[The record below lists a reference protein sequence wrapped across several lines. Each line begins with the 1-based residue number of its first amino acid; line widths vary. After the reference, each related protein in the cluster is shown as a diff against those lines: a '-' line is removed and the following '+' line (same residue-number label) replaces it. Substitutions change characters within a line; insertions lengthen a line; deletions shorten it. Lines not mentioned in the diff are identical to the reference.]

1 MSPAPIS
8 NKILSALPQTFNR
21 WRELME
27 SVYLKAGT
35 VLYEPDDEIKHVYFP
50 NGALISLVS
59 LSVDGA
65 SIQVGMIG
73 CEGMVGVPVI
83 LGGVSPFRAIVNI
96 SGSALRLPRQKLE
109 AEFQRN
115 PALRSLLLKYTNTFL
130 IQVAQSSICN
140 CYHPLQERLSRW
152 LLVARDGSRSDSFAI
167 THELIASLLGTR
179 RASVTVAAGLLQRA
193 GLIRTARG
201 EITILD
207 RKGLEATSCE
217 CYGVVREG
225 SRRVQA
231 S

>member
-8 NKILSALPQTFNR
+8 NKILSALPHTFNR
-21 WRELME
+21 WRELLE

-59 LSVDGA
+59 LSVEGA
-65 SIQVGMIG
+65 SIQIGMIG

-115 PALRSLLLKYTNTFL
+115 PALRSLLLARESAAKRFAL
-130 IQVAQSSICN
+130 VICF
-140 CYHPLQERLSRW
+140 C
-152 LLVARDGSRSDSFAI
+152 
-167 THELIASLLGTR
+167 
-179 RASVTVAAGLLQRA
+179 
-193 GLIRTARG
+193 
-201 EITILD
+201 
-207 RKGLEATSCE
+207 ATSL
-217 CYGVVREG
+217 
-225 SRRVQA
+225 
-231 S
+231 